1 MTRDIFKLFKSSIE
15 QVSIK
20 NTDRAS
26 ITKSDPTVDITIDAI
41 VKRRNKIAT
50 STETS
55 EDYNNDITI
64 HFRPSDAQY
73 IKIGYYAQV
82 DNEWH
87 SIKEVKDGKNFHT
100 GLTEFLYVTLDNDII
115 PEEEDPVWQQIL
127 SA

>member
-1 MTRDIFKLFKSSIE
+1 MTKDIFKLFKNSIE
-15 QVSIK
+15 QVDIK

-26 ITKSDPTVDITIDAI
+26 ITKTAPTVNVTLDAI
-41 VKRRNKIAT
+41 VKRRNKM
-50 STETS
+50 STAMDTS
-55 EDYNNDITI
+55 EDYNSDTTI

-73 IKIGYYAQV
+73 IKIGYYAKV

-87 SIKEVKDGKNFHT
+87 SIKEVKDGKNFHS

>member
-1 MTRDIFKLFKSSIE
+1 MTKDIFKVFKSSIE

-26 ITKSDPTVDITIDAI
+26 ITKSDPTVEVTIDAI
-41 VKRRNKIAT
+41 VKRRNKMAT

-55 EDYNNDITI
+55 EDYNSDITI
-64 HFRPSDAQY
+64 HFRQSDAQY
-73 IKIGYYAQV
+73 VKVGYYANI

-87 SIKEVKDGKNFHT
+87 TIKEVKDGKDFHK
-100 GLTEFLYVTLDNDII
+100 GVSKFPYVTLDNDII
-115 PEEEDPVWQQIL
+115 PEEEDPVWPQTL